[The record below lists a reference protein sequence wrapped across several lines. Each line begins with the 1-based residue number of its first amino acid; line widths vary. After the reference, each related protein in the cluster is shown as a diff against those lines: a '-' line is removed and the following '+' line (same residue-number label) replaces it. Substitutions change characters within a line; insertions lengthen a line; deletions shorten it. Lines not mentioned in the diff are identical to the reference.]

1 MRIEI
6 GSAALV
12 LALSACV
19 QLPERVAPAA
29 APTATRPDAHT
40 SQNSLDWAGTY
51 AGIAACADCPGV
63 KTSLTLNRD
72 GTYVLV
78 SSYLGRPAPPTT
90 VQGTFAWQASGNA
103 IALDEDGGGQ
113 QYWVREGSL
122 APLEQGAAPGASP
135 PAYVLTRVVDDTG
148 AAGAS
153 LVPTL
158 EAHRWRLASAVD
170 SRNRPIDALSFSDQ
184 RPLMLSF
191 SDKRL
196 NLEGGCNRIFG
207 GFRIDAAGQLDV
219 GRTASTNMACEPR
232 LMAADTLLAGLLARP
247 LQIDVDTS
255 GGPRLHLVAASGETL
270 VFTGEATPESRYGAP
285 TLIFLEIAARDA
297 ACKHP
302 VTGNTRCLQ
311 VRERKYDA
319 QGLPVGAPGEW
330 RPLYESID
338 GFTHVEGERNV
349 LRVKRFTRPSSPPDG
364 PATLYV
370 LDLMIESESV
380 AK

>member
-1 MRIEI
+1 MKIEL
-6 GSAALV
+6 GSAALI
-12 LALSACV
+12 LALSACA

-29 APTATRPDAHT
+29 TPTATRPDAHT

-51 AGIAACADCPGV
+51 EGIAVCADCPGI

-78 SSYLGRPAPPTT
+78 SSYLERPAPPTT
-90 VQGTFAWQASGNA
+90 VDGTFAWQASGNA
-103 IALDEDGGGQ
+103 ISLDGRGGEQ

-122 APLEQGAAPGASP
+122 APLERGAAPGASP
-135 PAYVLTRVVDDTG
+135 PAYVLTRVPDH
-148 AAGAS
+148 AGAS
-153 LVPTL
+153 LVQTL
-158 EAHRWRLASAVD
+158 EAHRWSLASAVD
-170 SRNRPIDALSFSDQ
+170 SRNRPIEALSFSDQ
-184 RPLMLSF
+184 RPLVLSF
-191 SDKRL
+191 SDSRL

-207 GFRIDAAGQLDV
+207 GFRIDAAGRLDV
-219 GRTASTNMACEPR
+219 GQTASTNMACEPR
-232 LMAADTLLAGLLARP
+232 LMAVDTLIAGLLARP
-247 LQIDVDTS
+247 LQIDVDSS

-270 VFTGEATPESRYGAP
+270 VFTGEATPESLYGAP
-285 TLIFLEIAARDA
+285 TIIFLEIAARDVE
-297 ACKHP
+297 CKHP

-311 VRERKYDA
+311 ARERKFDA
-319 QGLPVGAPGEW
+319 QGLRVGVPGEW

-364 PATLYV
+364 PATIYV
-370 LDLMIESESV
+370 LDLMVESEIV